1 MEDNKIYIYQLED
14 LDDIKEEGKWS
25 LYFVLS
31 TYSINL
37 VKPIFQKINRLK
49 ERGSDIEVI
58 IRTYDKNFS
67 DEEIHTFTS
76 LETIL
81 SNRYSMILA

>member
-14 LDDIKEEGKWS
+14 LDDIKEEGNWS
-25 LYFVLS
+25 LYFVLP

-37 VKPIFQKINRLK
+37 IRPIFQKINRLK
-49 ERGSDIEVI
+49 ERGNELEVI

-67 DEEIHTFTS
+67 DEEIHAFTS
-76 LETIL
+76 FKRLIF
-81 SNRYSMILA
+81 